1 MQLSALVT
9 ILRNP
14 KPHSNSSDA
23 VSYPHT
29 LCMPISPDGQNFQL
43 VSEPARLMMLGLCK
57 HCTHISST
65 YLVNGIVLFRTSIV
79 VLTRQ
84 SPLRPWNVSLEQVP
98 FVHIASANLLS
109 NVSRQESPNLTG
121 QVSLPS
127 IFLGS
132 VSSIVLTRLG
142 CPFPPNQSDSRP
154 KPSRFPA
161 NIRI

>member
-14 KPHSNSSDA
+14 IPHSNSSEA
-23 VSYPHT
+23 VSYPHI
-29 LCMPISPDGQNFQL
+29 LCMPISTDGQNFQL

-98 FVHIASANLLS
+98 FVHIASACSPFLS
-109 NVSRQESPNLTG
+109 LQASPNLTG

-127 IFLGS
+127 ILTGS
-132 VSSIVLTRLG
+132 VSSLVFTNDHFDGSL
-142 CPFPPNQSDSRP
+142 N
-154 KPSRFPA
+154 PSRFPDWM
-161 NIRI
+161 RTR